1 MMVNVN
7 QEIVNIRP
15 IAGTRKRGEN
25 DEEDKILSKDLLADE
40 KEKAEHLML
49 VDLGR
54 NDVGRVSKIGSVN
67 VTEFMQ
73 IEKYSHVMHIVSNVT
88 GKLSSSHDNYDALMS
103 GFPAGTVTG
112 APKIRAMNI
121 INELE
126 SEPRGIYSGAVG
138 FFDFKNNLNT
148 CIAIRTLL
156 HKGNKVYFQAGAGIV
171 HDSDPES
178 EFLECINKAK
188 VINAAIDLAERG
200 FMS

>member
-1 MMVNVN
+1 MLV
-7 QEIVNIRP
+7 Q
-15 IAGTRKRGEN
+15 GKRKN
-25 DEEDKILSKDLLADE
+25 DEEDKILSRDLLADE

-126 SEPRGIYSGAVG
+126 SEPREYIQVQL
-138 FFDFKNNLNT
+138 DFLISNNLNT

-171 HDSDPES
+171 HDSDPDS

-200 FMS
+200 FISDTSY